1 MAKQI
6 NGAIYYGIG
15 LDNKQ
20 LKADALQSQRILQ
33 SIGDTAVSEGARI
46 DNTFRNIATS
56 VGLVFGAQQVIQ
68 FGRSIVQVRGEFQK
82 LETAFGVLLGNKA
95 QADKLMADAVTLAA
109 TTPFGLQDVSSG
121 AKQLL
126 AYGFAAEDI
135 IEDLRRLGDVSAG
148 LGLPLERLTY
158 LYGTTMTQGRL
169 YTRDLMQ
176 FTTSGIPLL
185 KALADQ
191 FGVAEGEVQKLV
203 EAGEVGFPEVQK
215 AIYAMT
221 GEGGQFNNMMGE
233 LAKTIPGQIEKLKDA
248 WQVMLNEIGKGQQG
262 FINSMVDGAAVAVE
276 NYKPILEILKTLIVT
291 YGAYKAAV
299 ALTSVVQT
307 SNANVRYNAEIQ
319 ALQAL
324 VVAKEQNKNA
334 DLQQMVAD
342 RQLATVQAEK
352 IAALRA
358 VLAEQLKTAQAEAAA
373 ARSAV
378 KSTKE
383 AIIADGYRV
392 SALKAKVSAL
402 YEQYSAEVVAGNST
416 KANTILEKA
425 NAQAKQFRAAQT
437 SLAAK
442 QEQLSSLQQ
451 AASTKVMA
459 ANTLQQGINT
469 ASKAAGTVATN
480 IFTAASN
487 LASKAVKSLTA
498 AIKTNPFGLLLTA
511 VMLAIQA
518 MLFFKRRAEESEEAL
533 KKLREEQERL
543 ANRQKEYIA
552 KLATE
557 QTEIDILFGK
567 LRVLTEGTREYN
579 RTKEQIISRYGQYL
593 NGLSEEIRKLNDVAG
608 AYRAISSAAL
618 QAARDRIVSEATTA
632 SATDFAKKEADIFTR
647 LRRNIVD
654 TWGYGKE
661 QGEQLFSAI
670 RQFYED
676 GIEIDAEMRAEF
688 ERRMQERGK
697 DKIAYGIG
705 SWSADSTDQ
714 FWNYYIK
721 PYLHTLEKGRTAMNA
736 EISEIESIL
745 GTIYKNKPD
754 DSPFVTYAQ
763 QVANTTE
770 EIVNLKSDLKSL
782 RAGVVPGGLGKGEQ
796 FDFAA
801 GINEKQKALKDAEER
816 LNTLLGIDPKEY
828 NKAISNAQ
836 NYKEEL
842 KKLLTQLAD
851 YAAQA
856 KIDAMEDGLE
866 KTLAQ
871 NELNYQRE
879 LAQIKEQEE
888 ALLAARQKTLK
899 EGETA
904 TLSDAE
910 QAGFA
915 TRRGSA
921 ATERDRGDEEARK
934 KEEKRIKEERD
945 AALEGFRSFEQEYL
959 RLYEEFQEKRKKAE
973 AKGADAAGLAN
984 ADAVFEKSI
993 QDLASRFA
1001 ENNPEFAEWATG
1013 IDNLVNNATESGAQ
1027 AIIDKA
1033 IEDLKAAL
1041 ASAKATVSSLMEGG
1055 IDAGEG
1061 EAYGQALARIV
1072 KLEAELKALQSDS
1085 ASKKVNSGWKK
1096 TYSTLNKV
1104 ADEFGEIGDQ
1114 IGGTAGEAI
1123 RLASTVATSTI
1134 SMINGIKTVTGV
1146 AAASMSALEKASVI
1160 LTVISAAFQI
1170 AMAIASL
1177 FNDDKAKEK
1186 QIERLQGE
1194 IDSLRWELENA
1205 DVLRL
1210 QKDSGIEFLKLIRD
1224 TYAQTRDEVISLHGE
1239 TGMYYKNADDWYERL
1254 MNRLLEMAH
1263 YEEIVEKSAGKLA
1276 DTYANIDYAAGKAL
1290 GEERYKNA
1298 RSELENLAEQQLKIQ
1313 EQIDAEN
1320 SKKKTDKSKVK
1331 DWEHEIQE
1339 LGEEAAALIND
1350 IVEEIVGGSAT
1361 DIASQLGDAFFDAFE
1376 AGEDAAKAWG
1386 DTVNDIVGDI
1396 MRRMLVQKF
1405 VEERVGAIFNKYK
1418 NVWFPDGKFAGT
1430 DAILGSMAGLTDDLN
1445 GVGEA
1450 FSVIWDSLPDEIK
1463 NLIGGNGADEA
1474 SREASSKGITSVSQ
1488 DSFEEYLGR
1497 VTAIQGHTFSIA
1509 ESSKTLVAQSA
1520 QILQVLSGIRD
1531 DTRYLSRLE
1540 VMEGDIR
1547 AMRSA
1552 ISDIDLKGIKL
1563 RQ

>member
-1 MAKQI
+1 MAKQV

-20 LKADALQSQRILQ
+20 LKTDALQSQRILQ
-33 SIGDTAVSEGARI
+33 GIGDTAVSEGARI
-46 DNTFRNIATS
+46 DNTFRNLAKS
-56 VGLVFGAQQVIQ
+56 AGLVFGTQQVIQ

-95 QADKLMADAVTLAA
+95 QADKLMADAVTLAS
-109 TTPFGLQDVSSG
+109 TTPFGLQDVSAG

-126 AYGFAAEDI
+126 AYGFATEDI

-185 KALADQ
+185 RALADQ

-233 LAKTIPGQIEKLKDA
+233 LSKTIPGQIEKLKDA
-248 WQVMLNEIGKGQQG
+248 WQVMLNDIGKGQQG
-262 FINSMVDGAAVAVE
+262 VIAGSVDAAAYLVE
-276 NYKPILEILKTLIVT
+276 NYETVGKVIVGLITT
-291 YGAYKAAV
+291 YGAYKAAIIANSV
-299 ALTSVVQT
+299 ALGIQQQMLLQT
-307 SNANVRYNAEIQ
+307 ALSGQALTKWQ
-319 ALQAL
+319 ALQAVVTTRLTKLQAMFNKTALANPYVLVTTL
-324 VVAKEQNKNA
+324 VVGLVAAMWSLSDSTTAAERAQERLNKRQQEFDDREKDRRSRIDELIRIIQDETQTLYAQKTAYEELQKLSPAITEAYKREQLAVA
-334 DLQQMVAD
+334 DLADANKALNAEQDKRNTEKLISDINDTRNAIEQLTRWRDAASKAPGQTYAIVASYD
-342 RQLATVQAEK
+342 KQISEQKAALSILEKNLEDHNRRVAEAEFDALPPAEK
-352 IAALRA
+352 IRIKEEQLAKIRSEFERVNAVINEEMAKFPREAPQEIRIPLRIETTGGQQPSGWQMPTFSSVNTVDLAQARADALRSE
-358 VLAEQLKTAQAEAAA
+358 EQATQAE
-373 ARSAV
+373 
-378 KSTKE
+378 
-383 AIIADGYRV
+383 ID
-392 SALKAKVSAL
+392 ALKA
-402 YEQYSAEVVAGNST
+402 
-416 KANTILEKA
+416 ANTKKSKLSADEIKRLADEA
-425 NAQAKQFRAAQT
+425 RRRREQAQRDA
-437 SLAAK
+437 
-442 QEQLSSLQQ
+442 
-451 AASTKVMA
+451 
-459 ANTLQQGINT
+459 
-469 ASKAAGTVATN
+469 
-480 IFTAASN
+480 
-487 LASKAVKSLTA
+487 
-498 AIKTNPFGLLLTA
+498 
-511 VMLAIQA
+511 
-518 MLFFKRRAEESEEAL
+518 EAL
-533 KKLREEQERL
+533 KKLE
-543 ANRQKEYIA
+543 A
-552 KLATE
+552 KFA
-557 QTEIDILFGK
+557 D
-567 LRVLTEGTREYN
+567 
-579 RTKEQIISRYGQYL
+579 
-593 NGLSEEIRKLNDVAG
+593 DVA
-608 AYRAISSAAL
+608 
-618 QAARDRIVSEATTA
+618 QAR
-632 SATDFAKKEADIFTR
+632 
-647 LRRNIVD
+647 
-654 TWGYGKE
+654 
-661 QGEQLFSAI
+661 
-670 RQFYED
+670 
-676 GIEIDAEMRAEF
+676 
-688 ERRMQERGK
+688 
-697 DKIAYGIG
+697 
-705 SWSADSTDQ
+705 
-714 FWNYYIK
+714 
-721 PYLHTLEKGRTAMNA
+721 
-736 EISEIESIL
+736 
-745 GTIYKNKPD
+745 
-754 DSPFVTYAQ
+754 
-763 QVANTTE
+763 
-770 EIVNLKSDLKSL
+770 
-782 RAGVVPGGLGKGEQ
+782 
-796 FDFAA
+796 
-801 GINEKQKALKDAEER
+801 
-816 LNTLLGIDPKEY
+816 
-828 NKAISNAQ
+828 
-836 NYKEEL
+836 
-842 KKLLTQLAD
+842 
-851 YAAQA
+851 
-856 KIDAMEDGLE
+856 IDAMKDGLE

-899 EGETA
+899 KGETA

-921 ATERDRGDEEARK
+921 ATERDRANAEARK

-1210 QKDSGIEFLKLIRD
+1210 QKDSGIDFLKTIRD

-1405 VEERVGAIFNKYK
+1405 VEERVGAIFDKYK

>member
-1 MAKQI
+1 MAKQV

-20 LKADALQSQRILQ
+20 LKTDALQSQRILQ
-33 SIGDTAVSEGARI
+33 GIGDTAVSESARI
-46 DNTFRNIATS
+46 DNTFRNLAKS
-56 VGLVFGAQQVIQ
+56 AGLVFGTQQVIQ

-95 QADKLMADAVTLAA
+95 QADKLMADAVTLAS
-109 TTPFGLQDVSSG
+109 TTPFGLQDVSAG

-126 AYGFAAEDI
+126 AYGFATEDI

-185 KALADQ
+185 RALADQ

-233 LAKTIPGQIEKLKDA
+233 LSKTIPGQIEKLKDA
-248 WQVMLNEIGKGQQG
+248 WQVMLNDIGKGQQG
-262 FINSMVDGAAVAVE
+262 VIAGSVDAAAYLVE
-276 NYKPILEILKTLIVT
+276 NYETVGKVIVGLITT
-291 YGAYKAAV
+291 YGAYKAAIIANSV
-299 ALTSVVQT
+299 ALGIQQQMLLQT
-307 SNANVRYNAEIQ
+307 ALSGQALTKWQ
-319 ALQAL
+319 ALQAVMTTRLTKLQALFNRTALANPYVLVTTL
-324 VVAKEQNKNA
+324 VVGLVAAMWSLSDSTTAAERAQERLNKRQQEFDDREKDRRSRIDELIRIIQDETQTLYAQITAYEELQKLSPAITDAYTREQLAVADLADANKTLNAEQDKRNGDKIVSDIETTRKSIEKLREEFQLMASMPDQGFGLYRLGKKIKEQEEYLKILEKNLE
-334 DLQQMVAD
+334 DHNRRVAEAEFD
-342 RQLATVQAEK
+342 ALPPAEK
-352 IAALRA
+352 IRIKEEQLAKIRSEFERVNAVINEEMAKFPREAPQEIRIPLRIETTGGQQPSGWQMPTFSSVNTVDWAQARADALRSE
-358 VLAEQLKTAQAEAAA
+358 EQATQAE
-373 ARSAV
+373 
-378 KSTKE
+378 
-383 AIIADGYRV
+383 ID
-392 SALKAKVSAL
+392 ALKA
-402 YEQYSAEVVAGNST
+402 
-416 KANTILEKA
+416 ANTKKSKLSADEIKRLADEA
-425 NAQAKQFRAAQT
+425 RRRREQAQRDA
-437 SLAAK
+437 
-442 QEQLSSLQQ
+442 
-451 AASTKVMA
+451 
-459 ANTLQQGINT
+459 
-469 ASKAAGTVATN
+469 
-480 IFTAASN
+480 
-487 LASKAVKSLTA
+487 
-498 AIKTNPFGLLLTA
+498 
-511 VMLAIQA
+511 
-518 MLFFKRRAEESEEAL
+518 EAL
-533 KKLREEQERL
+533 KKLE
-543 ANRQKEYIA
+543 A
-552 KLATE
+552 KFA
-557 QTEIDILFGK
+557 D
-567 LRVLTEGTREYN
+567 
-579 RTKEQIISRYGQYL
+579 
-593 NGLSEEIRKLNDVAG
+593 DVA
-608 AYRAISSAAL
+608 
-618 QAARDRIVSEATTA
+618 QAR
-632 SATDFAKKEADIFTR
+632 
-647 LRRNIVD
+647 
-654 TWGYGKE
+654 
-661 QGEQLFSAI
+661 
-670 RQFYED
+670 
-676 GIEIDAEMRAEF
+676 
-688 ERRMQERGK
+688 
-697 DKIAYGIG
+697 
-705 SWSADSTDQ
+705 
-714 FWNYYIK
+714 
-721 PYLHTLEKGRTAMNA
+721 
-736 EISEIESIL
+736 
-745 GTIYKNKPD
+745 
-754 DSPFVTYAQ
+754 
-763 QVANTTE
+763 
-770 EIVNLKSDLKSL
+770 
-782 RAGVVPGGLGKGEQ
+782 
-796 FDFAA
+796 
-801 GINEKQKALKDAEER
+801 
-816 LNTLLGIDPKEY
+816 
-828 NKAISNAQ
+828 
-836 NYKEEL
+836 
-842 KKLLTQLAD
+842 
-851 YAAQA
+851 
-856 KIDAMEDGLE
+856 IDAMEDGLK

-899 EGETA
+899 KGETA

-921 ATERDRGDEEARK
+921 ATERDRANAEARK

-1013 IDNLVNNATESGAQ
+1013 IDKLVNNATESGAQ

-1210 QKDSGIEFLKLIRD
+1210 QKDSGIDFLKTIRD
-1224 TYAQTRDEVISLHGE
+1224 TYVQTRDEVISLYGQTE
-1239 TGMYYKNADDWYERL
+1239 MYYNNADDWYERL

-1405 VEERVGAIFNKYK
+1405 VEERVGAIFDKYK